1 MFIILIF
8 SLRYVHS
15 YITIL
20 YLCTIR
26 RNHIVEDAFHCL
38 QRMSAAEMKHAFR
51 VKFLNKEGLE
61 EAGVDQAGIFKGLF
75 LYSLLINP
83 LIM

>member
-1 MFIILIF
+1 
-8 SLRYVHS
+8 
-15 YITIL
+15 
-20 YLCTIR
+20 
-26 RNHIVEDAFHCL
+26 
-38 QRMSAAEMKHAFR
+38 MSAAEMKHAFR